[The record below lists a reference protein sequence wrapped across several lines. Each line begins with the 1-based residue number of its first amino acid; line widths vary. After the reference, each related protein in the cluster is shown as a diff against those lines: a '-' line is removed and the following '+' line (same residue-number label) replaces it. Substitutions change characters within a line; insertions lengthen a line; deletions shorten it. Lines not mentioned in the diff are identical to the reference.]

1 MSIFDNLIQVDGDGN
16 LVYNKWV
23 EWEHFGVTNE
33 SGSLRAII
41 RCFLAILGHC
51 LTCTS
56 LAGCYFIERNMPEQP
71 LHINCDFNKRIISHS
86 QVKSMASA
94 NMDIDKLNKYIFS
107 ENSKGKK
114 ELFQE
119 MGFSKE
125 DAYNLKLDFETQALT
140 QYLNGNY
147 TIKGLDA
154 FGQRLAIKITLN
166 GFSFYSGWMVEPGGL
181 IRNITPFGG
190 WIK

>member
-56 LAGCYFIERNMPEQP
+56 LAGCYFMKGICPNSR
-71 LHINCDFNKRIISHS
+71 
-86 QVKSMASA
+86 
-94 NMDIDKLNKYIFS
+94 YI
-107 ENSKGKK
+107 
-114 ELFQE
+114 
-119 MGFSKE
+119 
-125 DAYNLKLDFETQALT
+125 
-140 QYLNGNY
+140 
-147 TIKGLDA
+147 
-154 FGQRLAIKITLN
+154 
-166 GFSFYSGWMVEPGGL
+166 
-181 IRNITPFGG
+181 
-190 WIK
+190 

>member
-1 MSIFDNLIQVDGDGN
+1 MVTATSFTINGLNGN
-16 LVYNKWV
+16 I
-23 EWEHFGVTNE
+23 GVTNE

-56 LAGCYFIERNMPEQP
+56 LAGCYFIERNMLEQP
-71 LHINCDFNKRIISHS
+71 LHINCDCNKRIISHS

-166 GFSFYSGWMVEPGGL
+166 GFSFLLWLDG
-181 IRNITPFGG
+181 
-190 WIK
+190 